1 MGVFCA
7 YNSAMQNGEETD
19 RAALLAA
26 LRWQLAAGVDETIAE
41 TAIDRFA
48 LSTAMT
54 TEPTRAA
61 AAEPQPA
68 KTPSDGRGPQQR
80 VRQAP
85 VTPAAAS
92 PTATLASAEQSIASA
107 RSICAGCQDLDA
119 LRKAVQ
125 DFTGCNLKTT
135 AKNTV
140 FADGNPTAPIML
152 IGEAPGRDED
162 IQGLPFVGRSGQLL
176 DRMLAAIGL
185 DRTTVYIS
193 NILPWRPPG
202 NRTPTTQEM
211 AICLPFIER
220 HIALAAPEILVL
232 VGGVS
237 TKTLLDTSQGIMR
250 LRGKWQSYVCEGR
263 QIPALPTLHPAFL
276 LRQPAQKQAAWADLL
291 SLREKIDALPRQP

>member
-1 MGVFCA
+1 MGQFCA
-7 YNSAMQNGEETD
+7 YSSVMQNGEGTD
-19 RAALLAA
+19 RTALLAA

-41 TAIDRFA
+41 TAIDRFG
-48 LSTAMT
+48 LSAAMT
-54 TEPTRAA
+54 AEPASAA
-61 AAEPQPA
+61 AAEPRA
-68 KTPSDGRGPQQR
+68 SITPRHGRDPQQN

-85 VTPAAAS
+85 ATPAAAP
-92 PTATLASAEQSIASA
+92 PTAALASAEESIASA
-107 RSICAGCQDLDA
+107 RSICADCQDLEA

-140 FADGNPTAPIML
+140 FADGNPAAPIML

-176 DRMLAAIGL
+176 DKMLAAIGL

-237 TKTLLDTSQGIMR
+237 AKTLLDTTQGIMR
-250 LRGKWQSYVCEGR
+250 LRGKWQSYLCEGR

>member
-1 MGVFCA
+1 
-7 YNSAMQNGEETD
+7 MQNGEETD
-19 RAALLAA
+19 RSALLAA
-26 LRWQLAAGVDETIAE
+26 LSWQISAGVDETIAE

-48 LSTAMT
+48 LSAASAAQQTSTAQQTSVM
-54 TEPTRAA
+54 
-61 AAEPQPA
+61 PA
-68 KTPSDGRGPQQR
+68 SQHPPANRRDERGAQQIS
-80 VRQAP
+80 RQ
-85 VTPAAAS
+85 TPARPAGGPPAGGLAPAEETITAAR
-92 PTATLASAEQSIASA
+92 A
-107 RSICAGCQDLDA
+107 ICAACHDLHA
-119 LRKAVQ
+119 LQNALQ

-140 FADGNPTAPIML
+140 FADGNPEARIML

-176 DRMLAAIGL
+176 DKMLAAIDL
-185 DRTTVYIS
+185 DRTKVYIS

-220 HIALAAPEILVL
+220 HIALAAPEILVF

-237 TKTLLDTSQGIMR
+237 AKTLLDTTQGIMR
-250 LRGKWQSYVCEGR
+250 LRGKWQTYICDGR
-263 QIPALPTLHPAFL
+263 EIPALPTLHPAFL

-291 SLREKIDALPRQP
+291 SLREKIDALPPQSR

>member
-1 MGVFCA
+1 MDVFCA
-7 YNSAMQNGEETD
+7 YSSAMQNGEGTD
-19 RAALLAA
+19 RSAQLAA

-48 LSTAMT
+48 LSAATTA
-54 TEPTRAA
+54 EPASA
-61 AAEPQPA
+61 AAEPRPA
-68 KTPSDGRGPQQR
+68 KTPRHGRGTEQIA
-80 VRQAP
+80 RQTPA
-85 VTPAAAS
+85 TPAAA
-92 PTATLASAEQSIASA
+92 PPAARLASAEESIASA
-107 RSICAGCQDLDA
+107 RSICASCHDLDA
-119 LRKAVQ
+119 LRKALE

-140 FADGNPTAPIML
+140 FADGNPDAPIML

-176 DRMLAAIGL
+176 DKMLAAIGL
-185 DRTTVYIS
+185 DRTSVYIS

-220 HIALAAPEILVL
+220 HIALATPEILVL

-237 TKTLLDTSQGIMR
+237 AKTLLETAQGIMR

-291 SLREKIDALPRQP
+291 SLREKIDSLPRQP